1 MGYTVEQT
9 TFIIISFY
17 LLNGIR
23 DENRMQSCKDQ
34 YLAKFPNLEIEEQP
48 LMTHIR
54 WIVNK
59 QNWRCF
65 KGKVIEKASSW

>member
-1 MGYTVEQT
+1 
-9 TFIIISFY
+9 
-17 LLNGIR
+17 
-23 DENRMQSCKDQ
+23 MQSCKDQ

-54 WIVNK
+54 WIVNR